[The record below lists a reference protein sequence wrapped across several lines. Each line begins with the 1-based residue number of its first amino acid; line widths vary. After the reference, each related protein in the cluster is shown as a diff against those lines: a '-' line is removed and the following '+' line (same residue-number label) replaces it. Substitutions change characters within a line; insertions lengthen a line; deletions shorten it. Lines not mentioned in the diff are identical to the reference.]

1 MCCYLLCFVGASVID
16 WGRCHINY
24 SNVMIGFLIGNTL
37 WQMRNPRRRQL
48 SQIWGFH
55 IIYFTIKILHLQMI
69 VNWVRNERCS
79 SRNLFSL
86 LFNSSPYETEMAS
99 INILWTLL
107 NIVCFFFFIHLLIW
121 AHNTM
126 PSTGCPTAPTILRK
140 HHLRNV
146 SNFHLLTQH
155 LNYCNLFEGYQYKLL
170 ILVEN
175 ILWN

>member
-107 NIVCFFFFIHLLIW
+107 NIVCFFFLFTCWFGLIIPCLL
-121 AHNTM
+121 
-126 PSTGCPTAPTILRK
+126 L
-140 HHLRNV
+140 V
-146 SNFHLLTQH
+146 VQQH
-155 LNYCNLFEGYQYKLL
+155 QRYW
-170 ILVEN
+170 EN
-175 ILWN
+175 ITYEMFPISIFWHSILIIAIYLKDINTNYLYW